1 MISDTNTGTIVYAK
15 NNTQATAHPFW
26 SIFGSYA
33 DDFATES
40 TTCSDNDTSA
50 ECNTAQ
56 TCDFTLDFDSIDS
69 LWSSAQSGSFPGV
82 CAQYYALGALGNT
95 LDAAINNYTAADDGY
110 DDLFGDYV
118 SVPHFLCIRSKICN
132 Y

>member
-26 SIFGSYA
+26 SILGSYA

-40 TTCSDNDTSA
+40 TTCPDNDTSA

-69 LWSSAQSGSFPGV
+69 LWSSAQSGSFPEV
-82 CAQYYALGALGNT
+82 CA
-95 LDAAINNYTAADDGY
+95 
-110 DDLFGDYV
+110 
-118 SVPHFLCIRSKICN
+118 
-132 Y
+132 